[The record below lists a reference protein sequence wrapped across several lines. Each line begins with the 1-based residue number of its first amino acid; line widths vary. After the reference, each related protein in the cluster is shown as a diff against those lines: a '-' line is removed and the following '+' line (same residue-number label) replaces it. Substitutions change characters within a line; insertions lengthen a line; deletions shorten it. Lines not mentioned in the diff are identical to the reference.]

1 MEEREW
7 VVGCIEHA
15 IRAAVG
21 RVRNRAAFWIVLAF
35 ALLLPFGAHR
45 CQTAPERDAIENA
58 RLNAA
63 SEVIFRWH
71 ETGHFEFARTP
82 TGSTTVSIC
91 VPAAEWA
98 ALTQPQ
104 RAAVYQLLHQV
115 VWRGRAVDRCFIHD
129 ECGAIMASG

>member
-1 MEEREW
+1 MGR
-7 VVGCIEHA
+7 IEHA

-21 RVRNRAAFWIVLAF
+21 RLRNRLAFWVVLSF
-35 ALLLPFGAHR
+35 SLLHPLGAHR

-71 ETGHFEFARTP
+71 EAGHFKFARTP
-82 TGSTTVSIC
+82 SGSTTVSIR
-91 VPAAEWA
+91 VRAAEWA

-129 ECGAIMASG
+129 EGGAPLASG